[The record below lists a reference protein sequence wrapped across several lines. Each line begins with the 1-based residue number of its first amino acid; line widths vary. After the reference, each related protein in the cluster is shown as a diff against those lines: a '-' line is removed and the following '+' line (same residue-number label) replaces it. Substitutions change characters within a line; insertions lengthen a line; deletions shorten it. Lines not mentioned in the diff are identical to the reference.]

1 MRFLFTIV
9 FGLLFCTLAAADE
22 GSELTVSI
30 PDGESARIY
39 LNGVDTGKDAPRV
52 LKNVPPGTHKIELRG
67 DCTIA
72 SSEVNVV
79 AGEPATIELDPTPM
93 GGFVEVEVK
102 PASAKI
108 YLNDQPIGTGPSI
121 GLEVGCGQHVFSFRA
136 LQYAPTERTID
147 IGMGNVKR
155 INVELK
161 PSGTGSIAVQV
172 TPNDADVLLDGKNLG
187 SGSKTI
193 DGISQ
198 GSHLVGA
205 MLDGYIPQEKRVQV
219 QIGELAK
226 VSIQLEEEPKT
237 PAESSETPSDKDPAA
252 KAPAPDTPVPD
263 NKPSAPDTKESP
275 VDPVVGVDLEQST
288 ASLRHNPRR
297 GREVAAYSLLGVSTL
312 SAYFSWRSWN
322 DITMKRYKNYVE
334 NDRTEE
340 YFLETVRPAQLVTVG
355 LSVVTGATLLSGSAL
370 LYYDNR
376 GAGLFWNGRF

>member
-1 MRFLFTIV
+1 MRFLFTII

-22 GSELTVSI
+22 GSDLTVSI
-30 PDGESARIY
+30 SEGESARIY
-39 LNGVDTGKDAPRV
+39 LDGVDTGKDAPNV
-52 LKNVPPGTHKIELRG
+52 LKNVAPGTHKVEIRG

-72 SSEVNVV
+72 SSEVNVL
-79 AGEPATIELDPTPM
+79 AGKPASVELDPTPM

-102 PASAKI
+102 PATAKI
-108 YLNDQPIGTGPSI
+108 YLDDQPIGTGPNI
-121 GLEVGCGQHVFSFRA
+121 GLEVGCGRHVFSFRA
-136 LQYAPTERTID
+136 LQYAPTERSID

-155 INVELK
+155 ISVELQ
-161 PSGTGSIAVQV
+161 PAGTGSIAIKV

-187 SGSKTI
+187 SGSKTV
-193 DGISQ
+193 DGISK

-226 VSIQLEEEPKT
+226 VSLQLETEPKAPVET
-237 PAESSETPSDKDPAA
+237 ADETADETPQQDPAEKPPATDDKL
-252 KAPAPDTPVPD
+252 PAPDSKDEPL
-263 NKPSAPDTKESP
+263 A
-275 VDPVVGVDLEQST
+275 PVVGVDLEQPST
-288 ASLRHNPRR
+288 VDTYNPRR

-334 NDRTEE
+334 NDRTED

-355 LSVVTGATLLSGSAL
+355 LSVLTGATLLSGSAL
-370 LYYDNR
+370 LYYDNQ
-376 GAGLFWNGRF
+376 GAGLFWSGRF